1 VLQKLVIQN
10 YAIIDSLEIDF
21 SEGFSTITGETGAG
35 KSIIMGALSLILGQ
49 RTDLSFLKNKEKK
62 CVVEA
67 IFSAHNNV
75 FNKLLGDNEID
86 CNNEIILRREIAA
99 NGTSR
104 AFINDTPVNLA
115 QLKSVAIKLIDIH
128 SQHENLLLSDG
139 NYQLYVID
147 TIAKNNELLSNYK
160 TIFSEY
166 VITNKKINELS
177 EQLENKKKDLDYYE
191 YQLKQFDKINFSES
205 EICELENERDLLQNA
220 DNIIENLSTALNF
233 LNTDENSVVV
243 KLKQIKASIENINNL
258 FEPINEI
265 KSRLENIVVEVK
277 DICYELEKAVSKI
290 ETNPSKL
297 DVITNKLNNIYELQH
312 KFKVSTVSELIGV
325 KNEIL
330 KNINSI
336 VEIENEINQHK
347 GKMLQQTTELEKI
360 SQNLNKKRISAS
372 ATLEKNIL
380 PMIKQLGI
388 VNAIFKINIE
398 KTNELNI
405 NGSDRVK
412 FMFSANK
419 NIAPDDI
426 SKVASGG
433 ELSRLMLSIKSLI
446 ASNSET
452 ETIIFD
458 EIDTG
463 ISGEIAYYMGE
474 IMQKMSE
481 KIQVISITHLPQI
494 ASRGKHHYLVYK
506 DDKANTSQTKIY
518 KLSNSER
525 VTEIAKMLSGKE
537 VTEAALTNAK
547 NLLNN

>member
-1 VLQKLVIQN
+1 MLQKLVIQN

-86 CNNEIILRREIAA
+86 CNNEIILRREIAV

>member
-1 VLQKLVIQN
+1 MLQKLVIQN